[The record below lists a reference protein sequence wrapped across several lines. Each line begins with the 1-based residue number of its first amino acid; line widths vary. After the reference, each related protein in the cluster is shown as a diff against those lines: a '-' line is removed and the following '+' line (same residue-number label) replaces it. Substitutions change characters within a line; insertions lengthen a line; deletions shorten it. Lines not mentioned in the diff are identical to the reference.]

1 MIKEF
6 SPRRKDSE
14 NSLFLFSAAVLSLSL
29 ILDKRFYNLPFI
41 VLETIV
47 DIEQPVPYFT
57 GQTPPHS
64 PTAFR

>member
-14 NSLFLFSAAVLSLSL
+14 NSLSLFSAAVLSLSL
-29 ILDKRFYNLPFI
+29 ILDKRFYSLPFI

-47 DIEQPVPYFT
+47 DIEQPVQYFT

-64 PTAFR
+64 PTGFR